1 MIRTRLS
8 TNFYCSLQC
17 IMKLKNTSSSPVEFV
32 ELTVD
37 SLLEPNL
44 QQQIIQ
50 WSQETVQN
58 QLPLTAGATIDLP
71 LHLFGA
77 ANFLVQNIQ
86 SANAQGNYYI
96 YLSKYVVV
104 PKVT

>member
-1 MIRTRLS
+1 
-8 TNFYCSLQC
+8 
-17 IMKLKNTSSSPVEFV
+17 MKLKNTSSSSVEFI

-44 QQQIIQ
+44 QQQIMQ
-50 WSQETVQN
+50 WSQETVQD

-86 SANAQGNYYI
+86 PSNAQGNGYV
-96 YLSKYVVV
+96 YLSKNVVV
-104 PKVT
+104 LKVTKFECRRIGQFKE